1 MGLLGLLFRLPILPV
16 EGSLRGTLRVLE
28 IVADE
33 AEREL
38 HDPARVRRDL
48 EEAEQRHAA
57 GEISDDELAQIENDA
72 MARLGARVNPS
83 KGAD

>member
-1 MGLLGLLFRLPILPV
+1 MGLLTLLFRLPILPV
-16 EGSLRGTLRVLE
+16 EGSLKGTLRVLE

-33 AEREL
+33 TERQV
-38 HDPARVRRDL
+38 HDPARVRREL

-72 MARLGARVNPS
+72 MARLGVRVNPS

>member
-1 MGLLGLLFRLPILPV
+1 MGLLTLLFRLPILPV
-16 EGSLRGTLRVLE
+16 EGSLKGTLRVLE

-33 AEREL
+33 TERQV
-38 HDPARVRRDL
+38 HDPARVRREL

-57 GEISDDELAQIENDA
+57 GEISDDELARTENDA
-72 MARLGARVNPS
+72 MARLSVRVNPS

>member
-1 MGLLGLLFRLPILPV
+1 MGLLGLLFRLPAMPV
-16 EGSLRGTLRVLE
+16 QGVLRVLE

-38 HDPARVRRDL
+38 HDPARVRREL

-57 GEISDDELAQIENDA
+57 GEISDDELAQIETDA
-72 MARLGARVNPS
+72 MARLGASVNPS